1 MDNSRLDEKKY
12 PSLTVVIP
20 VFNEEKTIEDVLK
33 LVSYSNL
40 VNEIVIVND
49 FSTDNSLGIME
60 KAIKLI

>member
-60 KAIKLI
+60 KAI